1 MLILWMMTKVV
12 ILAGGFGT
20 RLSEETVRI
29 PKPMVEIGGMPMIWH
44 IMKIY
49 SHYGFNDFIV
59 CLGYKGNVIKKYFS
73 DYFLNSSD
81 VTFDLKNNT
90 AQYDNTKAEPWKVT
104 LVDTG
109 LNTMTGGRIKRLKGL
124 LGKEPFFYSYG
135 DCVSDVD
142 LKKVLKFHKDK
153 KVKATLTSVIP
164 DGRFGV
170 LDIEDGIVSAF
181 REKQASDVGWI
192 NGGFMV
198 LDPSVLDHIEDD
210 TVMLEVGPMD
220 KLAKEGELAAYQHKG
235 FWKCMDTMKDKN
247 DLESMWHNDPKWKIW
262 KD

>member
-1 MLILWMMTKVV
+1 MTKVV

-20 RLSEETVRI
+20 RLSEETDRV
-29 PKPMVEIGGMPMIWH
+29 PKPMVEVGGMPIIWH

-59 CLGYKGNVIKKYFS
+59 CLGYKGAVIKNFFR

-81 VTFDLKNNT
+81 ATFDFKNNT
-90 AQYDNTKAEPWKVT
+90 VAYSNSKAEPWKVA

-109 LNTMTGGRIKRLKGL
+109 LNTMTGGRIKRLKNM
-124 LGKEPFFYSYG
+124 LGKEPFFLAYG

-142 LKKVLKFHKDK
+142 VNELLKFHKSK
-153 KVKATLTSVIP
+153 EAKATITSVVP
-164 DGRFGV
+164 EGRFGV
-170 LDIEDGIVSAF
+170 REINDGMVGSF
-181 REKQASDVGWI
+181 REKQTSDAGWI

-198 LDPSVLDHIEDD
+198 LDPSVIDFIAGDD
-210 TVMLEVGPMD
+210 VMLEIGPMD
-220 KLAKEGELAAYQHKG
+220 KLAKEGNLAAYQHKG
-235 FWKCMDTMKDKN
+235 FWKCMDTKKDKN
-247 DLESMWHNDPKWKIW
+247 DLEKLWQNDPKWKLW

>member
-1 MLILWMMTKVV
+1 MTRVV

-20 RLSEETVRI
+20 RLSEETKII
-29 PKPMVEIGGMPMIWH
+29 PKPMVEIGGMPIIRH

-59 CLGYKGNVIKKYFS
+59 CLGYKGDVIKKYFT
-73 DYFLNSSD
+73 DYFLSASD

-90 AQYDNTKAEPWKVT
+90 VTYDNSKAEPWKIT

-109 LNTMTGGRIKRLKGL
+109 LKTMTGGRIKRLKER
-124 LGKEPFFYSYG
+124 LGSEPFFVAYG

-142 LKKVLKFHKDK
+142 INELLKFHKK
-153 KVKATLTSVIP
+153 KKAEATLTSVIP

-170 LDIEDGIVSAF
+170 LDIKEGMVTEF
-181 REKQASDVGWI
+181 REKQPSDVGWI

-198 LDPSVLDHIEDD
+198 LEPSVLDRIDNDD
-210 TVMLEVGPMD
+210 VMLEVGPLG
-220 KLAKEGELAAYQHKG
+220 KIAEEGKLAAYQHKG
-235 FWKCMDTMKDKN
+235 FWKCMDTLKDKT
-247 DLESMWHNDPKWKIW
+247 DLEKMWEEGPKWKIW